1 MKKYLDRIKKFGHK
15 ITYQRMEILR
25 VLFKHE
31 ELLTVKRL
39 HLKLKNRIDLASV
52 YRTIN
57 LFKDLKII
65 FEEKIND
72 QSFYYLSDH
81 PHHHIMCRNCGF
93 IKCIPCQQEIPK
105 IKDFTEVSHQ
115 LTLKGLCKKCSNNL
129 KI

>member
-15 ITYQRMEILR
+15 ITYQRMEVLR

-93 IKCIPCQQEIPK
+93 IQINGAVGKIWGQKRNVIYRKGKTCNIP
-105 IKDFTEVSHQ
+105 
-115 LTLKGLCKKCSNNL
+115 
-129 KI
+129 